1 MCRRIGDLLDL
12 KYVKAG
18 SGSEGGFF
26 SWVGTLGTKKIFL
39 KQCLKKKNIER
50 KVALALQSS
59 IYLRIFRIFVKIKV
73 NTCF

>member
-26 SWVGTLGTKKIFL
+26 SWAGTLGTKRYFQNNLIV
-39 KQCLKKKNIER
+39 LKKK
-50 KVALALQSS
+50 KS
-59 IYLRIFRIFVKIKV
+59 
-73 NTCF
+73 

>member
-39 KQCLKKKNIER
+39 KQPYCFEEKKILNAR
-50 KVALALQSS
+50 W
-59 IYLRIFRIFVKIKV
+59 R
-73 NTCF
+73 